1 MIYRTPKGYFQ
12 AERGTMAVMD
22 KYLGTNQ
29 VLCDILKSEQSIMRR
44 HQQRKGSTTNDS
56 KQAPRAKTR
65 LISSLLFPSTGLV
78 RTLTKDQWEI
88 LHILPHLWCFF
99 LRV

>member
-56 KQAPRAKTR
+56 KQAPRSGAHINQR
-65 LISSLLFPSTGLV
+65 PVGNSPHFAASLVLLSPCLV
-78 RTLTKDQWEI
+78 GSMEYESRT
-88 LHILPHLWCFF
+88 
-99 LRV
+99 